1 MWLFYAFC
9 DAAVLLYAVQM
20 TDMQHNLDG
29 FRVDLLRSES
39 MKQNCS
45 NQLALSKM
53 KLEQLQGDFEQMAT
67 KLKVGLSKMYYC
79 FRGPRAHVEC
89 YTS

>member
-67 KLKVGLSKMYYC
+67 KLKVGLSKVY
-79 FRGPRAHVEC
+79 
-89 YTS
+89 